1 MLKAFERRMKK
12 FKGGIF
18 MDTNNNEV
26 LENGNMENGNVT
38 NEVNEATQN
47 LAVQTEVVQ
56 EEVTQQQAPQQ
67 NVEKNHNKNNLK
79 ILIGV
84 VIVII
89 LIGVAC
95 VFAMPGVFNSEE
107 TEFFDLL
114 IRKQSVA
121 GVANDIATKTEKS
134 KQVDTK
140 IKADISEILE
150 TFGADTGDTD
160 LNVEVD
166 ISEVKSGDD
175 MSGALE
181 LLLNKKSLGIIH
193 FAKTGEMYGLKF
205 ADTTEKYLAFENNN
219 LKELFENFDV
229 EDTDEIPD
237 KILTQK
243 DFENV
248 MKIDKATANKILD
261 KYIKVLSKS
270 VKGKVETKKN
280 VKIEIDGKEIK
291 TTQHTLTLNE
301 KDTAEMALAML
312 KALKEDEKNIKLFID
327 DYKAILKLMEESG
340 YATKEM
346 LSYDDLPS
354 TDEICEEFI
363 GAIEETYEQLKEIVE
378 EDDFDEDTEISLVI
392 YEYKN
397 EIVATKIVADDAAI
411 VFECL
416 NSEDV
421 FIRFATEQDGKE
433 LAAIVLSGEIDS
445 KKLDLELKLVSNG
458 IKLKLITITQEY
470 KSKADEEM
478 IKLNKKT
485 ALIVNKASEEDL
497 EEFAEELKE
506 GLTKYLE
513 DLVEEFPEFSSLF
526 SAQDDSYDYD
536 DFDYSDYYYDYDYD
550 DFDYSDYYYDYNW

>member
-1 MLKAFERRMKK
+1 
-12 FKGGIF
+12 

-47 LAVQTEVVQ
+47 VAVQTEVVQ

-84 VIVII
+84 VVVII

-175 MSGALE
+175 MSAALE

-229 EDTDEIPD
+229 EDTNEIPD

-243 DFENV
+243 DFEKV
-248 MKIDKATANKILD
+248 MKIDKVTVNKILD

-433 LAAIVLSGEIDS
+433 LAAIVLSGEMDS

-478 IKLNKKT
+478 VKLNKKT

>member
-1 MLKAFERRMKK
+1 
-12 FKGGIF
+12 

-84 VIVII
+84 VVVII

>member
-1 MLKAFERRMKK
+1 
-12 FKGGIF
+12 

-47 LAVQTEVVQ
+47 VAVQTEVVQ

-84 VIVII
+84 VVVII

-121 GVANDIATKTEKS
+121 GVANDIAAKTEKS

-243 DFENV
+243 DFEKV

-327 DYKAILKLMEESG
+327 DYKSILKLMEESG

-433 LAAIVLSGEIDS
+433 LAAIVLSGEMDS

-478 IKLNKKT
+478 VKLNKKT

>member
-1 MLKAFERRMKK
+1 
-12 FKGGIF
+12 

-47 LAVQTEVVQ
+47 VAVQTEVVQ

-84 VIVII
+84 VVVII

-193 FAKTGEMYGLKF
+193 FAKTGEMYGFKF

-243 DFENV
+243 DFEKV

-340 YATKEM
+340 YSTKEM

-433 LAAIVLSGEIDS
+433 LAAIVLSGEMDS

-478 IKLNKKT
+478 VKLNKKT

>member
-1 MLKAFERRMKK
+1 
-12 FKGGIF
+12 

-47 LAVQTEVVQ
+47 VAVQTEVVQ

-84 VIVII
+84 VVVII

-121 GVANDIATKTEKS
+121 GVANDIAAKTEKS

-243 DFENV
+243 DFEKV

-433 LAAIVLSGEIDS
+433 LAAIVLSGEMDS

>member
-1 MLKAFERRMKK
+1 
-12 FKGGIF
+12 

-47 LAVQTEVVQ
+47 VAVQTEVVQ

-84 VIVII
+84 VVVII

-121 GVANDIATKTEKS
+121 GVANDIAAKTEKS

-175 MSGALE
+175 MSAALE

-243 DFENV
+243 DFEKV

-397 EIVATKIVADDAAI
+397 EIVATKIVADEAAI

-433 LAAIVLSGEIDS
+433 LAAIVLSGEMDS

>member
-1 MLKAFERRMKK
+1 
-12 FKGGIF
+12 

-397 EIVATKIVADDAAI
+397 EIVATKIVADEAAI

>member
-1 MLKAFERRMKK
+1 
-12 FKGGIF
+12 

>member
-1 MLKAFERRMKK
+1 
-12 FKGGIF
+12 

-121 GVANDIATKTEKS
+121 GVANDIAAKTEKS

>member
-1 MLKAFERRMKK
+1 
-12 FKGGIF
+12 

-47 LAVQTEVVQ
+47 VAVQTEVVQ

-84 VIVII
+84 VVVII

-121 GVANDIATKTEKS
+121 GVANDIAAKTEKS

-175 MSGALE
+175 MSAALE

-243 DFENV
+243 DFEKV

-433 LAAIVLSGEIDS
+433 LAAIVLSGEMDS

>member
-1 MLKAFERRMKK
+1 
-12 FKGGIF
+12 

-47 LAVQTEVVQ
+47 VAVQTEVVQ

-84 VIVII
+84 VVVII

-243 DFENV
+243 DFEKV

-340 YATKEM
+340 YSTKEM

-433 LAAIVLSGEIDS
+433 LAAIVLSGEMDS

-478 IKLNKKT
+478 VKLNKKT

>member
-1 MLKAFERRMKK
+1 
-12 FKGGIF
+12 

-47 LAVQTEVVQ
+47 VAVQTEVVQ

-84 VIVII
+84 VVVII

-121 GVANDIATKTEKS
+121 GVANDIAAKTEKS

-175 MSGALE
+175 MSAALE

-243 DFENV
+243 DFEKV

-327 DYKAILKLMEESG
+327 DYKSILKLMEESG

-433 LAAIVLSGEIDS
+433 LAAIVLSGEMDS

-478 IKLNKKT
+478 VKLNKKT

>member
-1 MLKAFERRMKK
+1 
-12 FKGGIF
+12 

-47 LAVQTEVVQ
+47 VAVQTEVVQ

-84 VIVII
+84 VVVII

-175 MSGALE
+175 MSAALE

-229 EDTDEIPD
+229 EDTNEIPD

-243 DFENV
+243 DFEKV
-248 MKIDKATANKILD
+248 MKIDKVTVNKILD

-301 KDTAEMALAML
+301 KDTAEMTLAML

-433 LAAIVLSGEIDS
+433 LAAIVLSGEMDS

-478 IKLNKKT
+478 VKLNKKT